1 MAKVDLDI
9 LLSKLQGRLSGDSKF
24 YAMHRHGR
32 TVISNYPKH
41 KAPKV
46 ISAQQK
52 ANSSAFALASKQA
65 KLELSDPSRLA
76 YWQEQY
82 DQYQRLAEKNLK
94 KANTRFFGPDS
105 PAVIRD
111 KRYTTLRGFLIA
123 QLSNRPAPEPPT
135 QE

>member
-1 MAKVDLDI
+1 MAKADLDM

-41 KAPKV
+41 KTPKV

-52 ANSSAFALASKQA
+52 ANSSAFAQVSKQA

-76 YWQEQY
+76 YWQEHY
-82 DQYQRLAEKNLK
+82 DQYQRFADRSLK
-94 KANTRFFGPDS
+94 KANTQFFGPDS

-123 QLSNRPAPEPPT
+123 QQSNLPAPEPPT